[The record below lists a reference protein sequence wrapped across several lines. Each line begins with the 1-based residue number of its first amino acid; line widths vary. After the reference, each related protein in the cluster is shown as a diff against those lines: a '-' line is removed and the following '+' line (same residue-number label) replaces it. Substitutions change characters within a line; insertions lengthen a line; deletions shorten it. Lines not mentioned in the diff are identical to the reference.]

1 MVPAVGVLQET
12 IFGPLA
18 PHYYSEIIAGAAL
31 LIVVF
36 LVLWKFVVPAF
47 EKMYAER
54 SDKIEGG
61 LQRAAAA
68 EADAEAARAQ
78 YQRQLADAREEAA
91 RIREDAKN
99 QSAQLL
105 AEAREHATKESN
117 RILEG
122 GRLQLEAE
130 RTQLITEL
138 RGEVGGLATVL
149 AEKIVGEALA
159 DDARTSRTIDRFLSE
174 LESAGAHR

>member
-47 EKMYAER
+47 EQMYAER
-54 SDKIEGG
+54 SDRIEGG

-68 EADAEAARAQ
+68 EAEAEASRAR
-78 YQRQLADAREEAA
+78 YQQQLAEAREEAA

-105 AEAREHATKESN
+105 AEAREHATKESA
-117 RILEG
+117 RILDA
-122 GRLQLEAE
+122 GRAQLEAE
-130 RTQLITEL
+130 RVQLMTDL
-138 RGEVGGLATVL
+138 RGEVGGLATTL
-149 AEKIVGEALA
+149 AEKIVGEALS

-174 LESAGAHR
+174 LESAGAAR